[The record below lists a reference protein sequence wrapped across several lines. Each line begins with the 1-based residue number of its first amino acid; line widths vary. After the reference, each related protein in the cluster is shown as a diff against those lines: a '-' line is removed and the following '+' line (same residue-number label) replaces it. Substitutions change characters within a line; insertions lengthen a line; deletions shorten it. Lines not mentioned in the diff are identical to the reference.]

1 MESWRNKF
9 TANFKTW
16 KDKACT
22 GPVQGHR
29 LMELWSKMSGY
40 KQVGSIHMALIL
52 QPCKCQEV
60 KHQETGHRTRMRPK
74 AIGVQMTDMELQ
86 DLVFVQAFLARP
98 LFLPFWVR
106 MFTLY
111 DCILEVYTTCFLII
125 QGPVKRLPWILQE
138 TQNLCFCAML
148 ELLKLQ
154 RFMGLENQWLRVL
167 ATFAEDQRL
176 VQHPQWAAHKSW

>member
-1 MESWRNKF
+1 MGSWRNKF

-22 GPVQGHR
+22 GPVQRHR

-60 KHQETGHRTRMRPK
+60 KHQETGQRTRMRPK
-74 AIGVQMTDMELQ
+74 ATGAQMTDMELQ
-86 DLVFVQAFLARP
+86 DSVFALVQAFLVRP
-98 LFLPFWVR
+98 LFLPFWMR

-111 DCILEVYTTCFLII
+111 NCVQSVLYTRSIYNFFFDYKGSALNFTGDSEFVL
-125 QGPVKRLPWILQE
+125 
-138 TQNLCFCAML
+138 CAML
-148 ELLKLQ
+148 ELFRDLW
-154 RFMGLENQWLRVL
+154 G
-167 ATFAEDQRL
+167 
-176 VQHPQWAAHKSW
+176 

>member
-1 MESWRNKF
+1 MGSWRNKF
-9 TANFKTW
+9 TANFKIW

-52 QPCKCQEV
+52 QPCKCQAV
-60 KHQETGHRTRMRPK
+60 KHQETGQRTRMRPK
-74 AIGVQMTDMELQ
+74 AIGAQMTDMELQ
-86 DLVFVQAFLARP
+86 DLVFALVQAFLARS
-98 LFLPFWVR
+98 LFLPFWMR

-111 DCILEVYTTCFLII
+111 DCILEVYTTSFLII
-125 QGPVKRLPWILQE
+125 KGLPWILQE

-154 RFMGLENQWLRVL
+154 RFMGLESQRLRAL

-176 VQHPQWAAHKSW
+176 VQHPQWAAH